1 MDGKRHAKSLGEE
14 IYTILKERI
23 IRWEYLPYQRLTEQS
38 LCEEFN
44 VSRSPVREALKAL
57 EENGLIVKESNV
69 GYEVVQP
76 NLKDVFEYYE
86 FRLALE
92 LFLVEKLAMDGIDDA
107 VCEKLSRQWRSLHDD
122 SHEINETI
130 ALLDEN
136 FHLELAKCVGNS
148 YLTKQLLIVNE
159 RIHFIR
165 MIDITTQE
173 RLKLTAKQHLLIL
186 NNIRNHDIE
195 GAKAAI
201 KENIKSGLENVEVN
215 IRKAL
220 SHAYSKA
227 GKF

>member
-130 ALLDEN
+130 ALLDESQGVKRQASSVQVPQSSGARSN
-136 FHLELAKCVGNS
+136 RANS
-148 YLTKQLLIVNE
+148 CPLL
-159 RIHFIR
+159 
-165 MIDITTQE
+165 
-173 RLKLTAKQHLLIL
+173 
-186 NNIRNHDIE
+186 RNS
-195 GAKAAI
+195 AR
-201 KENIKSGLENVEVN
+201 S
-215 IRKAL
+215 
-220 SHAYSKA
+220 YQ
-227 GKF
+227 